1 MDYAEQLAGLRAL
14 IESSKA
20 AAERAKHDLADSLAR
35 IGEAE
40 RLVGEIEELQRKAPD
55 QTS

>member
-1 MDYAEQLAGLRAL
+1 MDYAERLAGLRAL
-14 IESSKA
+14 IAGSKA

-40 RLVGEIEELQRKAPD
+40 RLIGEIEELQSKGLDHTP
-55 QTS
+55 